1 MNMKRRLTMDN
12 TELEKAMESAKFLV
26 LTDLNMLAI
35 ASRQEFVRYS
45 DFRMELEGDLLRLF
59 ATPDAPDWLKKVLG
73 EFDVYSTMEH
83 EKEKNNE

>member
-1 MNMKRRLTMDN
+1 MDDI
-12 TELEKAMESAKFLV
+12 ELKAAMESAKVEV
-26 LTDLNMLAI
+26 LLDLNTMAMFLGK
-35 ASRQEFVRYS
+35 RYVTYS